1 MQDVS
6 QALHNLGYPAFR
18 PFQEEIVRDV
28 LERRDVLGLFATGAG
43 KSLCYQLPAVLLDG
57 VTVVVSPLISLM
69 KEQVGTLQQKGIAAA
84 SLNSTQTYRETKE
97 ITDAIIS
104 GNLRILFVSPE
115 KVATKSFFSLMQK
128 ARISFFAIDEA
139 HCISTWGHQ
148 FRPEYRNL
156 AVLKEKYPGTPII
169 ALTATAVPEVR
180 RDIINQLHLVNP
192 KVYVGSFNRPN
203 LFYEVRATPH
213 IYRYITSYIS
223 SRRNVTGIIYCHTRK
238 ETEKLAKNLR
248 NDGFSAAA
256 YHAGLS
262 DATRTRVQNAFNKG
276 TTKVIC
282 ATVAFG
288 MGIDRPDLR
297 FVIHYGMPKCIE
309 SYYQESGRAG
319 RDGGPADCILYYRK
333 SDRPRLYALITKDTS
348 SYDLRKKALDKLDQM
363 ARYCETTGCRRAALL
378 RYFEEDYRGKVEH
391 CCDTCNPSEH
401 PATESPV
408 EESPAPRRTRRRPV
422 RQAVEVT
429 PVAQLIVQCIIDL
442 ETPYPASYVAGVLA
456 GAANKKI
463 LDNGHDH
470 LKSYRTA
477 RGWTGKN
484 LAALIRHLADQGIL
498 REMDG
503 TPKKVTLNERSG
515 EVFRSGAKILYKIS
529 APETG

>member
-1 MQDVS
+1 MQDLS

-28 LERRDVLGLFATGAG
+28 LDRRDVLGLFATGAG

-104 GNLRILFVSPE
+104 GDLRILFVSPE

-128 ARISFFAIDEA
+128 AKISFFAIDEA

-180 RDIINQLHLVNP
+180 KDIINQLHLKNP

-203 LFYEVRATPH
+203 LFYEVRVTPH
-213 IYRYITSYIS
+213 IYRYITSDIS
-223 SRRNVTGIIYCHTRK
+223 SRRNETGIIYCHTRK
-238 ETEKLAKNLR
+238 ETETLAKKLR

-333 SDRPRLYALITKDTS
+333 SDRPRLSALITKDTS
-348 SYDLRKKALDKLDQM
+348 SYELRKKAQEKLDQM

-378 RYFEEDYRGKVEH
+378 HYFEEDYHGRVEH
-391 CCDTCNPSEH
+391 CCDTCNPSVHSTPET
-401 PATESPV
+401 PG
-408 EESPAPRRTRRRPV
+408 EECSVPRKARRRTV
-422 RQAVEVT
+422 RKAVDVT
-429 PVAQLIVQCIIDL
+429 PVAQLIVQGIIDL
-442 ETPYPASYVAGVLA
+442 ENPYPASYVAGVLT

-463 LDNGHDH
+463 TGNGHDR
-470 LKSYRTA
+470 LKSYRSV

-484 LAALIRHLADQGIL
+484 LAALIRHLGDQGIL
-498 REMDG
+498 RELEG
-503 TPKKVTLNERSG
+503 TPKKVTLSERSG
-515 EVFRSGAKILYKIS
+515 EVFRSGAKILYKTS
-529 APETG
+529 VAE

>member
-1 MQDVS
+1 MNDVT
-6 QALHNLGYPAFR
+6 QALHSLGYPAFR

-28 LERRDVLGLFATGAG
+28 LDRRDVLGLFATGAG

-84 SLNSTQTYRETKE
+84 SLNSSQSYGEAKE
-97 ITDAIIS
+97 ITEAVIS
-104 GNLRILFVSPE
+104 GKLRILFVSPE
-115 KVATKSFFSLMQK
+115 KVATKSFSALMQK
-128 ARISFFAIDEA
+128 ARISLFAIDEA

-148 FRPEYRNL
+148 FRPEYRHL
-156 AVLKEKYPGTPII
+156 SVLKEKYPGTPII

-180 RDIINQLHLVNP
+180 RDIITQLHLKNP

-203 LFYEVRATPH
+203 LFYEARATPH
-213 IYRYITSYIS
+213 IYGHIISYLS
-223 SRRNVTGIIYCHTRK
+223 TRRNVTGIIYCHTRK
-238 ETEKLAKNLR
+238 ETETLAKKLR
-248 NDGFSAAA
+248 NDGYSAAA

-297 FVIHYGMPKCIE
+297 FVIHYGMPKCLE

-333 SDRPRLYALITKDTS
+333 SDRPRLYALITKDSS
-348 SYDLRKKALDKLDQM
+348 SYELRKKALDKLDQM
-363 ARYCETTGCRRAALL
+363 ARYCDTPGCRRVALL
-378 RYFEEDYRGKVEH
+378 RYFEEEYNGRVER
-391 CCDTCNPSEH
+391 CCDICNPSEH
-401 PATESPV
+401 PVPDVRV
-408 EESPAPRRTRRRPV
+408 EESAPPRRSRRRPV

-429 PVAQLIVQCIIDL
+429 PVARVYC
-442 ETPYPASYVAGVLA
+442 AV
-456 GAANKKI
+456 
-463 LDNGHDH
+463 H
-470 LKSYRTA
+470 YR
-477 RGWTGKN
+477 
-484 LAALIRHLADQGIL
+484 
-498 REMDG
+498 
-503 TPKKVTLNERSG
+503 P
-515 EVFRSGAKILYKIS
+515 
-529 APETG
+529 